1 MDTFQDFELNFGND
15 NLTITE
21 EEKAHDEFT
30 LLLLLLPSLFNNL
43 DEQSTKQKSIFEKTM
58 INQKTHRDE
67 EKEK

>member
-30 LLLLLLPSLFNNL
+30 LLLPSLFNNL
-43 DEQSTKQKSIFEKTM
+43 DEQSTKQKSIFENTM
-58 INQKTHRDE
+58 INQKTH
-67 EKEK
+67 